1 MSNKVKLRRMT
12 HNNWEAV
19 IHLEINAGQEDP
31 MANNLYSV
39 AEAQVGSDVRLHP
52 VYVEKRL
59 VGFAMYNV
67 QKTKGKAWIFSIYRF
82 MIDQKLYM
90 PENPVVKP
98 FYTSLG
104 FVEAGRDRDG
114 EVIEALKP

>member
-1 MSNKVKLRRMT
+1 
-12 HNNWEAV
+12 
-19 IHLEINAGQEDP
+19 
-31 MANNLYSV
+31 
-39 AEAQVGSDVRLHP
+39 
-52 VYVEKRL
+52 
-59 VGFAMYNV
+59 
-67 QKTKGKAWIFSIYRF
+67 